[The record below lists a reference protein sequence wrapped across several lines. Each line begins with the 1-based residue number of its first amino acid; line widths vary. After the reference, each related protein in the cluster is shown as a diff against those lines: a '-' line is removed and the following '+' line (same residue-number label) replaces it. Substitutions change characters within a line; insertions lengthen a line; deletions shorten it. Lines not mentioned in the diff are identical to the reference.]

1 MPNEPFEIR
10 LRLNNT
16 GELFS
21 EPTADP
27 FDPDSRY
34 QSGIDEIAGQL
45 RLFPKRL
52 DEKSRL
58 FIRLPQTVVTTD
70 TKSTL
75 DSALKRYCTA
85 RIAENQHIMDEL
97 RVNNRQLAISAFVI
111 VTVVLLMAIL
121 LVSLL
126 PELQALSTAVAGL
139 VGVAI
144 WVILWEPIYNYTWAW
159 RPNRLDI
166 RVFENLRAAELVVE
180 EG

>member
-16 GELFS
+16 AELFS

-34 QSGIDEIAGQL
+34 LSGIDELAGQM
-45 RLFPKRL
+45 RLIPKRL
-52 DEKSRL
+52 DELSRL
-58 FIRLPQTVVTTD
+58 IIRLPQSAITTD
-70 TKSTL
+70 AKSTL
-75 DSALKRYCTA
+75 DSALKRYCA
-85 RIAENQHIMDEL
+85 AKIAENQHAIDEL
-97 RVNNRQLAISAFVI
+97 RVNNRQLALSAFVI
-111 VTVVLLMAIL
+111 VAGVLLSAVLLVRLIPELETVSMAI
-121 LVSLL
+121 
-126 PELQALSTAVAGL
+126 AGL

-166 RVFENLRAAELVVE
+166 RVFENLRAAELVI
-180 EG
+180 EGE